1 MGQITVER
9 NAGGLEGLCVIT
21 PTVHADSRGS
31 FTETYNRRDMER
43 EGLVYDFVQDNQSS
57 SARGVLRG
65 LHFQRRHPQAKLV
78 RCTRGENY
86 DVAVDLRAASSTCG
100 QHFGLLLS
108 AENHRQLLVPSGFAH
123 GFLVLSEE
131 AEFCYKCDDYY
142 DPADEDGL
150 AWNDPVLGIAWP
162 GLSGTWNGSSSADGY
177 TVCGAPLILSG
188 RDTAWPGFRDA
199 FRF

>member
-21 PTVHADSRGS
+21 PAVHADSRGS

-78 RCTRGENY
+78 RCTRGEIY

-108 AENHRQLLVPSGFAH
+108 AENHRQLLVPRGFAH

-162 GLSGTWNGSSSADGY
+162 GLSGTWNGSASADGY

-188 RDTAWPGFRDA
+188 RDTAWSGFREA